1 MPTKHSQFRRRMMAL
16 ADGGHVRGPGSGTS
30 DSIPARLSDGEFVLP
45 ADTVREV
52 GVKSLRDLVSATHQP
67 SGKPAH
73 PARFA
78 DGGLVDDERQRAS
91 SLQKFDIGAWEQ
103 QMNQDRAAY
112 TQKSLA
118 QGQAAMEQA
127 QANAEAAAAARP
139 TDGGV
144 TRAGAGVPAAPS
156 PAAPAGTGPQ
166 GLADRIA
173 QIPTGG
179 PKAPAA
185 DGSQN
190 SWANTEVGRN
200 LTNLANA
207 LPGAAGNMVGQAARS
222 GGAISNA
229 ISSGSLALGGVSA
242 GAALGAAS
250 TAAAA
255 PPAAAGQK
263 PLPAGVSPS
272 TAGAGRGSIN
282 PPAVD
287 PSRPLSS
294 TAAAPSDG
302 ASPGYGPIGD
312 RTTLTNEQAAIMNPA
327 GRITVTRG
335 ANGSME
341 FSGGNVSGQVSYND
355 ASGKAL
361 AGGGLNGKGFSA
373 FDVAP
378 AGGTVATGPNGSYA
392 FAERGESQASSGQRS
407 PVGMTVEQ
415 AQREGL
421 VGERVGY
428 DPRFDQ
434 RLNDAAGQPSTQNM
448 QAADKLAT
456 SQSGG
461 ARVRLMAVGTGQPQT
476 PGVQAPTVLHS
487 GNSWQARND
496 LRNLEVAASSITNRP
511 EWRSGS
517 STQAWSTR
525 GPTGR
530 ADPDGKIAAFQAA
543 LKEDV
548 AKRGAQPA
556 YDMKAAQ
563 ESADLQR
570 EGMRQDGAT
579 NRATISAMSDAERN
593 QISRDRL
600 ALDQTAAG
608 FQNRTA
614 QRIENAQTAFEN
626 AKTPEQQRS
635 ARERLLAL
643 SGKSEGE
650 LWAHSPGGQV
660 VDPKTQQ
667 LITQP
672 GVIYNRRTGETRVDG
687 GGQERAPQTAPSKD
701 ALVPGQVYQTPRG
714 PARWDG
720 GQFQPVR

>member
-144 TRAGAGVPAAPS
+144 IRAGAGVPAAPS
-156 PAAPAGTGPQ
+156 PAAPAGTGLQ

-255 PPAAAGQK
+255 EPAAAGQK

-294 TAAAPSDG
+294 TAAVPSDG

-392 FAERGESQASSGQRS
+392 FAERGESQAFVQLEDGRGRIECGFFNEQWQEFAPLLTRDRILVVEGGLREDEFNGGYSLRASRCWDFAQICGQ
-407 PVGMTVEQ
+407 Q
-415 AQREGL
+415 AQRISI
-421 VGERVGY
+421 RI
-428 DPRFDQ
+428 
-434 RLNDAAGQPSTQNM
+434 
-448 QAADKLAT
+448 
-456 SQSGG
+456 
-461 ARVRLMAVGTGQPQT
+461 
-476 PGVQAPTVLHS
+476 
-487 GNSWQARND
+487 D
-496 LRNLEVAASSITNRP
+496 LRVPGAQQQLEQVLKAHAGPTPVLLEVATTAGIGRLTLPGGRGLQVDASLPGLLRSLPGVGTVQVQLARP
-511 EWRSGS
+511 W
-517 STQAWSTR
+517 
-525 GPTGR
+525 
-530 ADPDGKIAAFQAA
+530 
-543 LKEDV
+543 
-548 AKRGAQPA
+548 
-556 YDMKAAQ
+556 
-563 ESADLQR
+563 
-570 EGMRQDGAT
+570 
-579 NRATISAMSDAERN
+579 
-593 QISRDRL
+593 
-600 ALDQTAAG
+600 TAA
-608 FQNRTA
+608 N
-614 QRIENAQTAFEN
+614 
-626 AKTPEQQRS
+626 
-635 ARERLLAL
+635 
-643 SGKSEGE
+643 
-650 LWAHSPGGQV
+650 
-660 VDPKTQQ
+660 
-667 LITQP
+667 
-672 GVIYNRRTGETRVDG
+672 
-687 GGQERAPQTAPSKD
+687 
-701 ALVPGQVYQTPRG
+701 
-714 PARWDG
+714 
-720 GQFQPVR
+720 